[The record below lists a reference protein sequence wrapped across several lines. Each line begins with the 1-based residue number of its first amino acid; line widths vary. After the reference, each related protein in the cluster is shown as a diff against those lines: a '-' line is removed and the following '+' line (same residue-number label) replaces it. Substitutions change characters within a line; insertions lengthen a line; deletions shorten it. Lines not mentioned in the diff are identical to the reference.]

1 MPSEAAFTVTGR
13 DGLQGQPRPPRKGL
27 ARRPGMNLGPA
38 HATGVL
44 RTRLDDRMDE
54 TPDRLGA
61 EPAFAS
67 YSRFAEITASYT
79 TGRPRRRAAA
89 RHERAVPWGT
99 AIAILDCRRPADPSR

>member
-13 DGLQGQPRPPRKGL
+13 DGPQGLPRPPRKGL

-44 RTRLDDRMDE
+44 RTRLDDRMNE
-54 TPDRLGA
+54 TPGRLGA
-61 EPAFAS
+61 GPTFAS

-79 TGRPRRRAAA
+79 TGRPRRCVAA
-89 RHERAVPWGT
+89 RHGQGLALGGGTGEARPWGHCHR
-99 AIAILDCRRPADPSR
+99 DS